1 MHPLWGDPGRL
12 VLPEMYKR
20 PHCFFTPSHYLEMGD
35 TRERWGGKSPYTPM
49 GILESV
55 IQAEVVKAA
64 ASC

>member
-35 TRERWGGKSPYTPM
+35 TRERWGGKSPYTPRT
-49 GILESV
+49 SW
-55 IQAEVVKAA
+55 KALFRQRW
-64 ASC
+64 